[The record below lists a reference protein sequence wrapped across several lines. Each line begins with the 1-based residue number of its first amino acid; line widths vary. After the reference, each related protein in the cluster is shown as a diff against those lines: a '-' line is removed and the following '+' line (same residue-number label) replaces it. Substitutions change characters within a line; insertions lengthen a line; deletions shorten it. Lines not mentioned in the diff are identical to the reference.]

1 VRRVGVAGRVRDL
14 LAVLC
19 LVGGGV
25 LYGTSAAG
33 MRAMAAGDTRLPIG
47 QSHLVETDRLMTQSR
62 AGLALA
68 ALGIGLALWSFLR
81 HRSSDRTPR

>member
-1 VRRVGVAGRVRDL
+1 MTRVGAAGRIRDL

-19 LVGGGV
+19 LVGGAV

-33 MRAMAAGDTRLPIG
+33 MRAMAAGETRLPVG
-47 QSHLVETDRLMTQSR
+47 QSHLAEADRLMTRSR

-68 ALGIGLALWSFLR
+68 ALGIGIAVWSFLR
-81 HRSSDRTPR
+81 HRSTADKPR